1 MAIENNAKHAVATGN
16 KSREVTSVRITS
28 LNDLKA
34 FLEIGLIRLTVTV
47 QITAKCCFFWAH
59 RSMIYHFISLL

>member
-28 LNDLKA
+28 LNDLKG
-34 FLEIGLIRLTVTV
+34 FLEFGLIRFTVIEKLV
-47 QITAKCCFFWAH
+47 N
-59 RSMIYHFISLL
+59 

>member
-28 LNDLKA
+28 LNDLKG
-34 FLEIGLIRLTVTV
+34 FLEFGLIRFTVIE
-47 QITAKCCFFWAH
+47 QITAKYRLFWFH
-59 RSMIYHFISLL
+59 IELV